1 MSFKVLLL
9 SVMFAAIC
17 GSVAAQVTF
26 VRECRQRA
34 FPKTVPAGDY
44 SGITHINGNK
54 YAVVSD
60 KSATD
65 GFFMFT
71 IDIDSVSGELLD
83 VREDGFSGDSV
94 CGGDCEGIA
103 WCEHTSSFFVCRE
116 AHSDIVEFDS
126 IGKMTGR
133 SLVIPDMY
141 KSGMGNK
148 GFESLTY
155 DGHEH
160 LFWTVNE
167 STLPADGVRATSTN
181 GVENILRLQSFGD
194 DLQPEAQYLY
204 KMDAPSA
211 NARSSEYAMGV
222 SELLALGD
230 GRLLVLEREFFVP
243 KIKLGSVVK
252 CKLYEIKPD
261 EHDKILPGTSVS
273 DSVRYVSKRLVHSFE
288 TRLNLFN
295 RKLANYEGMCI
306 GPTLAD
312 GSVVIVLVSDSQSRY
327 AGVLKDWFKT
337 IVIQK

>member
-83 VREDGFSGDSV
+83 VREEGCTGDSV

-116 AHSDIVEFDS
+116 AHSDILEFDS

-133 SLVIPDMY
+133 SL
-141 KSGMGNK
+141 
-148 GFESLTY
+148 
-155 DGHEH
+155 
-160 LFWTVNE
+160 
-167 STLPADGVRATSTN
+167 
-181 GVENILRLQSFGD
+181 
-194 DLQPEAQYLY
+194 
-204 KMDAPSA
+204 
-211 NARSSEYAMGV
+211 
-222 SELLALGD
+222 
-230 GRLLVLEREFFVP
+230 
-243 KIKLGSVVK
+243 
-252 CKLYEIKPD
+252 
-261 EHDKILPGTSVS
+261 
-273 DSVRYVSKRLVHSFE
+273 
-288 TRLNLFN
+288 
-295 RKLANYEGMCI
+295 
-306 GPTLAD
+306 
-312 GSVVIVLVSDSQSRY
+312 
-327 AGVLKDWFKT
+327 AG
-337 IVIQK
+337 